1 MSNVKANTKKAKRDK
16 YTWLPCP
23 LPINSLTSILKSCK
37 ISGHL
42 LLRDSKDP
50 LVAASNP
57 VLKSGSWK
65 VKDAVRSAESELA
78 FQTIRG
84 PPQFGRAGLG
94 TTKSEGMPA
103 KRTHQ
108 YRKLV
113 SVTSKE
119 IDEESNMRKA
129 LQLQLQGQCTRW
141 ENYVKNDLSWKSL
154 LAMPANLL
162 SFCLASTSCSQ
173 ILFCPFYLLL
183 QPLLEL
189 GSKSTSLSSG
199 LSDVIK
205 AARYDL
211 LIHYLI
217 S

>member
-1 MSNVKANTKKAKRDK
+1 MHQSTTNLCFYSSTS
-16 YTWLPCP
+16 PCP

-65 VKDAVRSAESELA
+65 VKYAVRSAESELA

-119 IDEESNMRKA
+119 IDEEIIRSLNHNKA
-129 LQLQLQGQCTRW
+129 LGWDAISIRIIKICD
-141 ENYVKNDLSWKSL
+141 ESIV
-154 LAMPANLL
+154 
-162 SFCLASTSCSQ
+162 
-173 ILFCPFYLLL
+173 I
-183 QPLLEL
+183 PL
-189 GSKSTSLSSG
+189 K
-199 LSDVIK
+199 
-205 AARYDL
+205 
-211 LIHYLI
+211 LIFESALKW
-217 S
+217 